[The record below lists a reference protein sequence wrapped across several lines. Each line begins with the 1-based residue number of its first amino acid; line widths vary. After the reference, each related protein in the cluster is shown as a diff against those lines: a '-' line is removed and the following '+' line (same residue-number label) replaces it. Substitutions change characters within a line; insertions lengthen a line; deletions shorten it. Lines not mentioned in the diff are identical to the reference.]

1 MTESK
6 KEGIRLKK
14 DAVGLDQEILLV
26 TGREGFMRP
35 LPERV

>member
-6 KEGIRLKK
+6 KEGMKLKK
-14 DAVGLDQEILLV
+14 DAVGFDHEILLV